1 MKFLSAY
8 RELFTLPK
16 FGSSLF
22 AAVAGKLKP
31 GISSVA
37 LLLEVAHFRGFGQAA
52 VVVSVSALAGATV
65 PLRGRLMDRQGYA
78 RVMLPGLV
86 AYLGALLVLVLN
98 ESAHGPFALTVGC
111 AFVASASL
119 PPIYIVTRLMWRAMT
134 TGDLRRTILSLD
146 AVLTDMGYILGPTIA
161 ALLVVAVAPWAGLAV
176 SALLTAG
183 ATLLLLSRKLPHQ
196 SRQPQSVERH
206 WLGPLRDRAVRRTM
220 VSVVAFSVA
229 VRAIELAFPAWAQ
242 QHHAP
247 LMSGVLLSCMSVGSM
262 AGGLAL
268 GAMPAGRSVRA
279 TFPVTLAVLSTGTLL
294 VAAAAGLAWTWGLVV
309 AAAVMG
315 IAVGPSFVALW
326 ATVGD
331 LSPENLAAETQS
343 WISSFMSLGGSAGAA
358 LSGLVIQ
365 SLGPGA
371 LLLIAAVALALASGL
386 AYVAIKSKSA
396 TSEPVPGIDPHRAVS
411 TEVQ

>member
-8 RELFTLPK
+8 RDLFALPK

-37 LLLEVAHFRGFGQAA
+37 LLLEVAHYRGLGQAA

-65 PLRGRLMDRQGYA
+65 PLRGRLMDRNGYA
-78 RVMLPGLV
+78 RVMVPGLV
-86 AYLGALLVLVLN
+86 AYLGALTVLVLN
-98 ESAHGPFALTVGC
+98 ESAHGPFVLTLGC

-134 TGDLRRTILSLD
+134 TGELRRTILSLD
-146 AVLTDMGYILGPTIA
+146 ALLTDVGYIVGPTIA
-161 ALLVVAVAPWAGLAV
+161 ALLVVAVAPWAGLAA

-183 ATLLLLSRKLPHQ
+183 ATLLLLTRKLPHQ
-196 SRQPQSVERH
+196 SRQPRSVERH

-220 VSVVAFSVA
+220 VAVVAFFLA

-242 QHHAP
+242 QHDAP
-247 LMSGVLLSCMSVGSM
+247 VMSGVLLSCMSVGSM

-268 GAMPAGRSVRA
+268 GALPAGRSSRA
-279 TFPVTLAVLSTGTLL
+279 TFPVTLAVLSVGTLL
-294 VAAAAGLAWTWGLVV
+294 VAAASFIGTAVLIL

-326 ATVGD
+326 ATVGE

-343 WISSFMSLGGSAGAA
+343 WISSFMSLGGSVGAA
-358 LSGLVIQ
+358 LGGLVIQ
-365 SLGPGA
+365 ALGPGA
-371 LLLIAAVALALASGL
+371 LLLLAAVALALASGL
-386 AYVAIKSKSA
+386 AHLAIKSTSV
-396 TSEPVPGIDPHRAVS
+396 TSEQVPGIDTHRAVT

>member
-8 RELFTLPK
+8 RELFALPK

-37 LLLEVAHFRGFGQAA
+37 LLLEVAHYRGLGQAA

-65 PLRGRLMDRQGYA
+65 PLRGRLMDRNGYA
-78 RVMLPGLV
+78 RVMVPGLV
-86 AYLGALLVLVLN
+86 AYLGALTVLVLN
-98 ESAHGPFALTVGC
+98 ESAHGPFVLTLGC

-134 TGDLRRTILSLD
+134 TGELRRTILSLD
-146 AVLTDMGYILGPTIA
+146 ALLTDVGYIVGPTIA
-161 ALLVVAVAPWAGLAV
+161 ALLVVAVAPWAGLAA

-183 ATLLLLSRKLPHQ
+183 ATLLLLTRKLPHQ
-196 SRQPQSVERH
+196 SRQPRSVERH

-220 VSVVAFSVA
+220 VAVVAFFLA

-242 QHHAP
+242 QHDAP
-247 LMSGVLLSCMSVGSM
+247 VMSGVLLSCMSVGSM

-268 GAMPAGRSVRA
+268 GALPAGRSSRA
-279 TFPVTLAVLSTGTLL
+279 TFPVTLAVLSVGTLL
-294 VAAAAGLAWTWGLVV
+294 VAAASFIGTAVLIL

-326 ATVGD
+326 ATVGE

-343 WISSFMSLGGSAGAA
+343 WISSFMSLGGSVGAA
-358 LSGLVIQ
+358 LGGLVIQ
-365 SLGPGA
+365 ALGPGA
-371 LLLIAAVALALASGL
+371 LLLLAAVALALASGL
-386 AYVAIKSKSA
+386 AHLAIKSTSV
-396 TSEPVPGIDPHRAVS
+396 TSEQVPGIDTHRAVT

>member
-1 MKFLSAY
+1 MRFLSAY
-8 RELFTLPK
+8 RELFALPK

-37 LLLEVAHFRGFGQAA
+37 LLLEVAHYRGFGQAA

-78 RVMLPGLV
+78 RVMVPGLV
-86 AYLGALLVLVLN
+86 VYLGALTVLVLN

-146 AVLTDMGYILGPTIA
+146 AVLTDVGYIVGPTIA
-161 ALLVVAVAPWAGLAV
+161 ALLVVAVAPWAGLAA

-183 ATLLLLSRKLPHQ
+183 STILLLSRELPHQ
-196 SRQPQSVERH
+196 SRQEQSAERH

-220 VSVVAFSVA
+220 VSVVAFFMA

-242 QHHAP
+242 EHDAP

-262 AGGLAL
+262 VGGLAL
-268 GAMPAGRSVRA
+268 GAMRASRSARA
-279 TFPVTLAVLSTGTLL
+279 TFPVTVAVLSVGTLL
-294 VAAAAGLAWTWGLVV
+294 VAAASFSWTGVLVV

-343 WISSFMSLGGSAGAA
+343 WISSFMSLGGSVGAA

-371 LLLIAAVALALASGL
+371 LLLLAAVALALASGL
-386 AYVAIKSKSA
+386 AHFAIKSKSV
-396 TSEPVPGIDPHRAVS
+396 TSEQVPGIDPHRAVS

>member
-1 MKFLSAY
+1 MNFLSSY
-8 RELFTLPK
+8 RELFALPK

-37 LLLEVAHFRGFGQAA
+37 LLLEVAHYRGLGQAA

-65 PLRGRLMDRQGYA
+65 PLRGRLMDRHGYV
-78 RVMLPGLV
+78 RVMCPGLV
-86 AYLGALLVLVLN
+86 VYLGALTVLVWN
-98 ESAHGPFALTVGC
+98 ESARGPFATTMVC
-111 AFVASASL
+111 AFVASAAL

-134 TGDLRRTILSLD
+134 TDDLRRSILSLD
-146 AVLTDMGYILGPTIA
+146 AVLTDVGYIVGPTIA
-161 ALLVVAVAPWAGLAV
+161 AFLVVAVAPWAGLAA
-176 SALLTAG
+176 SALLTTS

-196 SRQPQSVERH
+196 RRQPRSAERH

-220 VSVVAFSVA
+220 VAVVAFFVA

-268 GAMPAGRSVRA
+268 GALPAGRASRA
-279 TFPVTLAVLSTGTLL
+279 TFPVTLAVLSVGTLL
-294 VAAAAGLAWTWGLVV
+294 VAAATFTWTALLVV

-343 WISSFMSLGGSAGAA
+343 WISSFMSLGGAVGAA
-358 LSGLVIQ
+358 ASGLVIQ
-365 SLGPGA
+365 ALGPGA
-371 LLLIAAVALALASGL
+371 LLLLAGLALALASGL
-386 AYVAIKSKSA
+386 ARLAISGRPM
-396 TSEPVPGIDPHRAVS
+396 TSEQVPGVDTRRAVNA
-411 TEVQ
+411 EVQ